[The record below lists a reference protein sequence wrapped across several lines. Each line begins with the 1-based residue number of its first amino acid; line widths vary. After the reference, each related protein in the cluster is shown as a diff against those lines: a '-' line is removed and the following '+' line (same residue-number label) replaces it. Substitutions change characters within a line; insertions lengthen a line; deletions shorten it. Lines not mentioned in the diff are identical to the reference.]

1 MKYNI
6 SNKNLASIIDELGEE
21 YKDLLIEK
29 LLSDNNYFDADSIS
43 LSELIKLDIHTKA
56 SLRNDKK
63 SKRDKML
70 SLISLVGILYILFGL
85 LFFIINSLNYSSYK
99 ENYITTIAVII
110 SIMGMIVS
118 FLSLVMKSVLNN
130 SPSKKNNSTL
140 LLYETI
146 NKWKEIEAL
155 IYQLNPDS
163 EKMSLRTMINN
174 LLQNK
179 IISQEDNDTILK
191 LLKTRNKIVHATTE
205 ITLSQDELQE
215 LIINS
220 NGVIKRLNKI
230 IE

>member
-1 MKYNI
+1 
-6 SNKNLASIIDELGEE
+6 
-21 YKDLLIEK
+21 
-29 LLSDNNYFDADSIS
+29 
-43 LSELIKLDIHTKA
+43 
-56 SLRNDKK
+56 
-63 SKRDKML
+63 
-70 SLISLVGILYILFGL
+70 
-85 LFFIINSLNYSSYK
+85 
-99 ENYITTIAVII
+99 
-110 SIMGMIVS
+110 MGMIVS

-205 ITLSQDELQE
+205 ITLSQDELRE
-215 LIINS
+215 LINNS
-220 NGVIKRLNKI
+220 NGVIKRLKKI